1 MSEVEALL
9 KRAAAA
15 VTRRQN
21 WDGLLRD
28 AYAYAAPD
36 LDTQLQGHLAPGSK
50 RHAVVYDCTAIQA
63 VIDAAAMTHMKLTPP
78 HTRWFEVA
86 WSPDVNVRD
95 RQLDDL
101 ADALFRHLDASS
113 FHAVIELAYQQA
125 QISQACLAV
134 NEASSL
140 ARSAFDIEVIPAAEI
155 YPEHAW
161 TPHER
166 TVWRVR
172 EMPFALVKERWH
184 LSKAILAQYEGRGE
198 REAGRDAVIALTEGA
213 LWQAKDRNFRYV
225 AIVGKGELA
234 QIVEDERQQSTP
246 FIVGGY
252 AEAPGENLPRGP
264 VLSVLADIKTVNKVV
279 ELVLKNASIAVTGIW
294 QADDDGVINPA
305 TIKLV
310 PGAVIPKAIGSEG
323 LQPLKAPGRFDVAE
337 IQMQRLQLVIR
348 DAIMRREMPQ
358 MDKSHIT
365 AEAVSREAMEVE
377 LLRMPGLLVL
387 WQTLIIP
394 LIRRCAD
401 ILQRRNEWPPELAGE
416 IGRTVE
422 VHPVAPWLKAQVL
435 GEVQQEVMALQMAAM
450 VAPERLPLVA
460 DLPLW
465 QRSVLERLGFP
476 ATMIRSEDEIAEAEA
491 AQDQAQA
498 IQAAAETAGQAAPA
512 LKLMAGGER

>member
-1 MSEVEALL
+1 MADMIEDLL
-9 KRAAAA
+9 KRADRAIS
-15 VTRRQN
+15 RRQN

-28 AYAYAAPD
+28 AYTFAAPD
-36 LDTQLQGHLAPGSK
+36 LDTQLQGHLSAGSE
-50 RHAVVYDCTAIQA
+50 RRRQLYDSTAVQA

-86 WSPDVNVRD
+86 WAPEVKGAEEL
-95 RQLDDL
+95 LDDL
-101 ADALFRHLDASS
+101 ADALFRHLDGSG

-134 NEASSL
+134 NEAPTL
-140 ARSAFDIEVIPAAEI
+140 ALSAFHIEVIPAAEI

-161 TPHER
+161 RHSER
-166 TVWRVR
+166 SIWRVR
-172 EMPFALVKERWH
+172 ELPVTLITERWRP
-184 LSKAILAQYEGRGE
+184 SENFRARYQGNGND
-198 REAGRDAVIALTEGA
+198 DARAPVTEGA
-213 LWQAKDRNFRYV
+213 LWDAGRRAFRYV
-225 AIVGKGELA
+225 VLLGKGQHAELA
-234 QIVEDERQQSTP
+234 QDQWQQTSP

-264 VLSVLADIKTVNKVV
+264 VLSVLGDIKTANKVV

-337 IQMQRLQLVIR
+337 IQLQRLQMVIR

-401 ILQRRNEWPPELAGE
+401 ILQRRNEWPPGLAGQIGQTIE
-416 IGRTVE
+416 I
-422 VHPVAPWLKAQVL
+422 HPVAPWLKAQAL
-435 GEVQQEVMALQMAAM
+435 GEVQQEVVALQMAAA

-460 DLPLW
+460 DLGLW

-476 ATMIRSEDEIAEAEA
+476 ADMIRSPEDIEEAQA
-491 AQDQAQA
+491 QQDQAQA
-498 IQAAAETAGQAAPA
+498 IAAAAQSAGQAAPA
-512 LKLMAGGER
+512 LKLMTGGE